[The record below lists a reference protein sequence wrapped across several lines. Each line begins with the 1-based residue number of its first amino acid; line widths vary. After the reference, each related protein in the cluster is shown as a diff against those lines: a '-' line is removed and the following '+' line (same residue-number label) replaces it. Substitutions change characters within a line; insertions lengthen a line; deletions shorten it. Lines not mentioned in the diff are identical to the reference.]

1 MIFCIQ
7 KTEGKKFP
15 TELYSTIRVINFL
28 VEGEIVGLIHPPTY
42 LNKVIVA
49 TTQSVFV
56 INVRTGKLL
65 YKSRELQFEGE
76 KISSIEAAPVL
87 DVVAVGTSNG
97 NVFYSTLKGESVGPK
112 IITSGTESLSKV
124 ASISLE
130 QMEHLIW
137 LLV

>member
-1 MIFCIQ
+1 M
-7 KTEGKKFP
+7 
-15 TELYSTIRVINFL
+15 
-28 VEGEIVGLIHPPTY
+28 GLIHPPTY

-87 DVVAVGTSNG
+87 DVIAVGTSNG
-97 NVFYSTLKGESVGPK
+97 NVFLFNIKKGKVLGQK
-112 IITSGTESLSKV
+112 IITSELNLLRKLPRSL
-124 ASISLE
+124 LE